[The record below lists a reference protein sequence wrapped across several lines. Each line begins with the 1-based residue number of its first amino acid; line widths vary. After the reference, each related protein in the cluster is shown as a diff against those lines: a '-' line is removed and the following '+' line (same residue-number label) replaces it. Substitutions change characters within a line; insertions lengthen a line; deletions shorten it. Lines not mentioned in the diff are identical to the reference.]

1 MTNDREEL
9 RLAFL
14 EVVEN
19 QVSSNDPPETRLTLK
34 RLHAAGYSDDEARNL
49 IACVIAAEVHG
60 IQAGKRV
67 FDEVEYVRAL
77 QALPKL
83 PWD

>member
-14 EVVEN
+14 EVVDN
-19 QVSSNDPPETRLTLK
+19 QVSSNDPPETRLTLD
-34 RLHAAGYSDDEARNL
+34 RLLAAGYSDDEARKL
-49 IACVIAAEVHG
+49 IACVIVAEVKG
-60 IQAGKRV
+60 MEAEKRE
-67 FDEVEYVRAL
+67 FDEAAYVRAL

>member
-1 MTNDREEL
+1 MTDDREEL
-9 RLAFL
+9 SLAFL
-14 EVVEN
+14 QVVEN

-34 RLHAAGYSDDEARNL
+34 RLHAAGYSDDEARKL
-49 IACVIAAEVHG
+49 IACVIVAEVKG
-60 IQAGKRV
+60 IEAEKRE
-67 FDEVEYVRAL
+67 FDEISYVRAL